1 MAHVVILGAGLGGMP
16 MAYEMKAALRKEDRV
31 TVVGNGPTFH
41 FVPSNPWVAVG
52 WRKRSDIEF
61 PAAPPLEKRGIA
73 FEAAGAKRVH
83 PADNRVELNDGRFL
97 DYDYLVIATGPK
109 LAFDEVEGL
118 GPSGHTH
125 SICHVDHAVKAEE
138 AWQSFVK
145 DPGPVVVGAV
155 QGASCFGPA
164 YEFAFI
170 MDTDLRRRKLRD
182 RVPMTLVTAEPYI
195 GHLGLGGVGDSKTML
210 ESALRERHIKWIC
223 NAKVTKVEAGTMHVT
238 EHDEEGKPKK
248 EHALP
253 FRHSMMLPAFKG
265 IDAVAGIEGLVNPR
279 GFILID
285 AHQRNPKY
293 PNVYGVG
300 VCVAIPPVEA
310 TPVPTGAPK
319 TGYMIE
325 SMVTATALNI
335 RAAVDGRAPAEKA
348 TWNALCLADMGDT
361 GIAFVAL
368 PQIPPRNVNW
378 FSKGKWVHYAKV
390 AFEKYFIRKMKKGTS
405 EPFYEKF
412 VLKAIGVVRLKS
424 PPQG

>member
-138 AWQSFVK
+138 AWQSFVRE
-145 DPGPVVVGAV
+145 PGPVVVGAV

-265 IDAVAGIEGLVNPR
+265 IDAVAGVEGLVNPR

-378 FSKGKWVHYAKV
+378 FSEGKWVHYAKV

>member
-83 PADNRVELNDGRFL
+83 PVDNRVELNDGRFL

-138 AWQSFVK
+138 AWQSFVRE
-145 DPGPVVVGAV
+145 PGPVVVGAV

-238 EHDEEGKPKK
+238 EHDEEGRPKK

-253 FRHSMMLPAFKG
+253 FKHSMMLPAFKG
-265 IDAVAGIEGLVNPR
+265 IDAVAGVEGLVNPR

-378 FSKGKWVHYAKV
+378 FSEGKWVHYAKV